1 MFIGTFSSYNSS
13 IVIFFVHFYFTEDMP
28 AQIFF
33 KFKSQ
38 LKFDSIPFDGLS
50 ISAKEVRRSI
60 VAKKKMKIDES
71 DLQLINAASNEG
83 MYNCYIGRDYFLI
96 KIF

>member
-60 VAKKKMKIDES
+60 VAKPARANVR
-71 DLQLINAASNEG
+71 LIMLLTIVCLACRPALFRHE
-83 MYNCYIGRDYFLI
+83 RP
-96 KIF
+96 